1 MEVAK
6 VTGIRT
12 GYETH
17 SMQAIPRAIGYSMR
31 KH

>member
-6 VTGIRT
+6 VTGIQT

-17 SMQAIPRAIGYSMR
+17 SMQAIPRATGYSV
-31 KH
+31 